1 MEKVSLDETDDE
13 IEGVMENTPSSIK
26 NFILTVLGGG
36 FLIAIVAAGT
46 FLSLNFTRVASGV
59 VAYGTPIGGF
69 TREEARSFF
78 VHIAKQELAKTA
90 IVLTCGEKKWEIP
103 PAAIDLTAQTGKAAN
118 DAMAVGHE
126 KVFWQNLMDQ
136 YRCAREGAVIS
147 MTATFDS
154 DKLNKILSDIAAEL
168 YVEPVRSYVTLAGDG
183 SIHKKS
189 GVVGK
194 TLNTTA
200 VAESLAPGLTTL
212 ALPCNLELALDDRL
226 ASVSDADIV
235 NINSVLA
242 SYSTNYYPGDRGD
255 NIALAAGHLDD
266 VLVRSGESFSF
277 NNTVGPRTGSA
288 GYKKA
293 GVIVEGRLEDDFGG
307 GVCQVSSTLYNAIL
321 LAGLTPTVR
330 TAHYAPSTYCPPG
343 RDATVADGLLDFE
356 FYNGMPHNVYLL
368 TGAYDGVLTVY
379 VLGTKSDLNGN
390 DIYLET
396 EGGSMQPS
404 VYRVYA
410 RDGRVI
416 EREYLHTDYYENLTT
431 DQR

>member
-1 MEKVSLDETDDE
+1 
-13 IEGVMENTPSSIK
+13 
-26 NFILTVLGGG
+26 
-36 FLIAIVAAGT
+36 
-46 FLSLNFTRVASGV
+46 
-59 VAYGTPIGGF
+59 
-69 TREEARSFF
+69 
-78 VHIAKQELAKTA
+78 
-90 IVLTCGEKKWEIP
+90 
-103 PAAIDLTAQTGKAAN
+103 
-118 DAMAVGHE
+118 
-126 KVFWQNLMDQ
+126 
-136 YRCAREGAVIS
+136 
-147 MTATFDS
+147 
-154 DKLNKILSDIAAEL
+154 
-168 YVEPVRSYVTLAGDG
+168 
-183 SIHKKS
+183 
-189 GVVGK
+189 
-194 TLNTTA
+194 
-200 VAESLAPGLTTL
+200 
-212 ALPCNLELALDDRL
+212 
-226 ASVSDADIV
+226 
-235 NINSVLA
+235 
-242 SYSTNYYPGDRGD
+242 
-255 NIALAAGHLDD
+255 LAAGHLDD